1 MYEHLT
7 ILWMGIVKAI
17 LYMAKYPDTCYLN
30 LWGDYK
36 CGINHT
42 FPGEANDK
50 DNDMVKFLRQHPQIT
65 HLRVNKKYNES
76 TILPCVLDMVI
87 KVIRANIPSLTHMN
101 LRYVKLTISELSLIV
116 EALKENN
123 SIVYFNVMNNNIGD
137 IGASIIA
144 DLLVHNNSIK
154 TMFLNNNNITD
165 DGAVEIA
172 KSLKINNCLTD
183 LDLGYNRIR
192 FDGALET
199 IITIANYNRE
209 LQSLQIDNN
218 NFGNNCY
225 DMLYFMLASSLTL
238 QRVSICSCMF
248 DNMDRNTTSK
258 RNCEFFTNTYWN
270 VITHTIFGSKIHK
283 FIYYILLCNQRRG
296 MLGNI
301 TLNNDLLILL
311 FDNLN
316 LKRTLYIEEC
326 F

>member
-123 SIVYFNVMNNNIGD
+123 SI
-137 IGASIIA
+137 
-144 DLLVHNNSIK
+144 
-154 TMFLNNNNITD
+154 
-165 DGAVEIA
+165 
-172 KSLKINNCLTD
+172 
-183 LDLGYNRIR
+183 
-192 FDGALET
+192 
-199 IITIANYNRE
+199 
-209 LQSLQIDNN
+209 
-218 NFGNNCY
+218 FG
-225 DMLYFMLASSLTL
+225 
-238 QRVSICSCMF
+238 
-248 DNMDRNTTSK
+248 
-258 RNCEFFTNTYWN
+258 
-270 VITHTIFGSKIHK
+270 
-283 FIYYILLCNQRRG
+283 IYS
-296 MLGNI
+296 
-301 TLNNDLLILL
+301 LLILIL
-311 FDNLN
+311 FKIGEISNFEFCKFFLF
-316 LKRTLYIEEC
+316 LKIVE
-326 F
+326 